1 MAILLASAG
10 LFQSDD
16 TNSGTAEC
24 SDCSMGGNGLL
35 TMLSSQT
42 SARLPAFS
50 KPKLPANPL
59 VERFVLIPQIRR
71 ACRMQMDDS
80 MILW

>member
-1 MAILLASAG
+1 MAILLASVG

-42 SARLPAFS
+42 SARLPALS
-50 KPKLPANPL
+50 KPMLPANPL
-59 VERFVLIPQIRR
+59 VERYVLIPPIRR
-71 ACRMQMDDS
+71 ACRTQIGLN
-80 MILW
+80 MIW